1 MNSGGEQ
8 FATLQRLVLKIIR
21 GLDYR
26 YICACIIMF
35 WRMGGGKEAGN

>member
-26 YICACIIMF
+26 YVCIIMF
-35 WRMGGGKEAGN
+35 WRIGR